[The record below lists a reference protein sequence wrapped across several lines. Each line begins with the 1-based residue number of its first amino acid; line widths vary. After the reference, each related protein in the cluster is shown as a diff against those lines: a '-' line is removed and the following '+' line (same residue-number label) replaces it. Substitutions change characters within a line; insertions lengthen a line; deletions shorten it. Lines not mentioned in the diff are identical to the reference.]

1 MYRDDSFITFFLP
14 AFMSD
19 GRKRGLW
26 ALRQHNTND
35 AKGSDPLYRKRG
47 LFVLWMLPAGPA
59 WGWAVGGGQWDEKE
73 GASGPRLDQL
83 HIKAEKENVFLL
95 LWILEE
101 FHFIEVLHF
110 NLC

>member
-1 MYRDDSFITFFLP
+1 
-14 AFMSD
+14 MSA

-35 AKGSDPLYRKRG
+35 AKGSDPLCQKRG
-47 LFVLWMLPAGPA
+47 LFLLWMLPAGPA
-59 WGWAVGGGQWDEKE
+59 CGWAAGGRLLDEKE

-83 HIKAEKENVFLL
+83 HLKAEKENVFL